1 MTGAVERVLTLAQE
15 LVEVTRLAED
25 DDVNAILTRFVMR
38 LAKTVP
44 GVAEATISVGASDGV
59 ETVAAVELDS
69 VGEGPVGIDPIG
81 EVLKHREPR
90 RIDDTERDQRWP
102 TFSALLTS
110 RGYRS
115 VLALPIPTR
124 SQSTAVLTLYSRTPH
139 QFDETVY
146 DIVLLLTL
154 HAGAVFDNA
163 QLYHDSRSLVDQLNT
178 ALDTRQTIGQAQGL
192 LMHHYGTDAA
202 TSFRLLRGASQ
213 NTNSKL
219 RQVAQTLVAAH
230 EAGRLSDALDQFGL
244 GDPDKAPTPAG

>member
-15 LVEVTRLAED
+15 LVEVSRLAED
-25 DDVNAILTRFVMR
+25 DDVNAILTRFVTR

-44 GVAEATISVGASDGV
+44 GVAEATITVRTGDGV
-59 ETVAAVELDS
+59 ETVAAVDLDS
-69 VGEGPVGIDPIG
+69 VGESPNGLDPIV
-81 EVLKHREPR
+81 EVLAHREPR
-90 RIDDTERDQRWP
+90 RIEDTGTDQRWP

-115 VLALPIPTR
+115 MLALPIPTR
-124 SQSTAVLTLYSRTPH
+124 RSTAAVLTLYSRTAH
-139 QFDETVY
+139 QFDETAY
-146 DIVLLLTL
+146 DVVLLLTL

-192 LMHHYGTDAA
+192 LMHRFGADVA

-219 RQVAQTLVAAH
+219 RQVAQTLVTAH
-230 EAGRLSDALDQFGL
+230 ENGCLDDALSRFGL
-244 GDPDKAPTPAG
+244 DDQDKTPAPAG